1 MHKILSEE
9 KLVELRCAFDLFDN
23 DNDGKI
29 DIAELGKAIQ
39 KMGQKLTEDDLKEMI
54 KEVDS
59 DYNGTIEFSEFVQL
73 MESKMKDND
82 SEEEIF
88 EAFKISDKKGNGHIT
103 KNDIK
108 NVMSSLHEPLA
119 QEEVDELMK
128 TWDLDKDGY
137 LNFEEFKNMMI
148 QS

>member
-29 DIAELGKAIQ
+29 DPAELGKAIQ

-88 EAFKISDKKGNGHIT
+88 EAFKIFDKKGNGHIT

-137 LNFEEFKNMMI
+137 LNFEEFKNMML

>member
-29 DIAELGKAIQ
+29 NPSELSRAIE
-39 KMGQKLTEDDLKEMI
+39 KMGQKLTEEDLKEMI

-88 EAFKISDKKGNGHIT
+88 EAFKIFDKKGNGHVS

-108 NVMSSLHEPLA
+108 NVMNSLHEPLA
-119 QEEVDELMK
+119 QEEIDEIMK

-137 LNFEEFKNMMI
+137 LNFEEFKNMMT
-148 QS
+148 QC

>member
-88 EAFKISDKKGNGHIT
+88 EALKIFDKKGNGHIT

>member
-88 EAFKISDKKGNGHIT
+88 EAFKIFDNKGNGHIT

>member
-88 EAFKISDKKGNGHIT
+88 EAFKIFDKKGNGYIT

>member
-29 DIAELGKAIQ
+29 NPSELSRAIE
-39 KMGQKLTEDDLKEMI
+39 KMGQKLTEEDLKEMI

-59 DYNGTIEFSEFVQL
+59 DYNGSIEFSEFVQL

-82 SEEEIF
+82 SEE
-88 EAFKISDKKGNGHIT
+88 
-103 KNDIK
+103 
-108 NVMSSLHEPLA
+108 
-119 QEEVDELMK
+119 
-128 TWDLDKDGY
+128 
-137 LNFEEFKNMMI
+137 
-148 QS
+148 

>member
-29 DIAELGKAIQ
+29 NPSELGRAIE
-39 KMGQKLTEDDLKEMI
+39 KMGQKLTEEDLKEMI
-54 KEVDS
+54 KEVDT

-88 EAFKISDKKGNGHIT
+88 EAFKIFDKKGNGHVS

-108 NVMSSLHEPLA
+108 NVMNSLHEPLA
-119 QEEVDELMK
+119 QEEIDEIMK
-128 TWDLDKDGY
+128 IWDLDKDGF
-137 LNFEEFKNMMI
+137 LNFEEFKNMMT
-148 QS
+148 QC

>member
-1 MHKILSEE
+1 MHKILLEE

-29 DIAELGKAIQ
+29 NPSELGRAIE
-39 KMGQKLTEDDLKEMI
+39 KMGQKLTEEDLKEMI

-59 DYNGTIEFSEFVQL
+59 DYNGSIEFSEFVQL

-88 EAFKISDKKGNGHIT
+88 EAFKIFDKKGNGHVS

-108 NVMSSLHEPLA
+108 NVMNSLHEPLA
-119 QEEVDELMK
+119 QEEIDEIMK

-137 LNFEEFKNMMI
+137 LNFEEFKNMMT
-148 QS
+148 QC

>member
-1 MHKILSEE
+1 MNKNLTEE
-9 KLVELRCAFDLFDN
+9 KLVELRCAFDLFDG

-29 DIAELGKAIQ
+29 APAELGKAIE
-39 KMGQKLTEDDLKEMI
+39 KMGQKLSEEDLREMV

-59 DYNGTIEFSEFVQL
+59 DYSGTIEFNEFVAL
-73 MESKMKDND
+73 MESKMRDND

-88 EAFKISDKKGNGHIT
+88 EAFKIFDKKGNGHISR
-103 KNDIK
+103 NDIK
-108 NVMSSLHEPLA
+108 NVMKSLHDPLT
-119 QEEVDELMK
+119 QEELDDIMK

-137 LNFEEFKNMMI
+137 LNFDEFKNMMT

>member
-82 SEEEIF
+82 SF
-88 EAFKISDKKGNGHIT
+88 DKKGNGHIT

>member
-1 MHKILSEE
+1 MNNLDVKHLSEID
-9 KLVELRCAFDLFDN
+9 KLDAYWRASNYLSACQLYLLDN
-23 DNDGKI
+23 PLL
-29 DIAELGKAIQ
+29 ERPL
-39 KMGQKLTEDDLKEMI
+39 
-54 KEVDS
+54 
-59 DYNGTIEFSEFVQL
+59 
-73 MESKMKDND
+73 
-82 SEEEIF
+82 
-88 EAFKISDKKGNGHIT
+88 T

>member
-29 DIAELGKAIQ
+29 NPSELGRAIE
-39 KMGQKLTEDDLKEMI
+39 KMGQKLTEEDLKEMI

-59 DYNGTIEFSEFVQL
+59 DYNGSIEFSEFVQL

-88 EAFKISDKKGNGHIT
+88 EAFKIFDKKGNGHVS

-108 NVMSSLHEPLA
+108 NIKE
-119 QEEVDELMK
+119 
-128 TWDLDKDGY
+128 TWSDDFGEGTLYGY
-137 LNFEEFKNMMI
+137 TNMDTL
-148 QS
+148 